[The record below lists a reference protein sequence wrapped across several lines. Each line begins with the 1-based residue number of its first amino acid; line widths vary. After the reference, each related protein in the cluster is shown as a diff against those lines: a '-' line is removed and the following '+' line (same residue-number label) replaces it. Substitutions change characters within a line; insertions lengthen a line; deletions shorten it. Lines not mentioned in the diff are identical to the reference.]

1 MKLEKIVKTTGK
13 ILLFGIGAYLIYKFS
28 GRKKESMY
36 DYKDIYEG
44 LPFYQ
49 IQRIKRDQEETP
61 LFI

>member
-13 ILLFGIGAYLIYKFS
+13 ILLFGIGVYLIYKLF

-36 DYKDIYEG
+36 NFKDGYEG
-44 LPFYQ
+44 IPFYQ
-49 IQRIKRDQEETP
+49 IQRIKREEETP